1 MNVDA
6 SPAALDME
14 EIRQELEQF
23 RSTHRPRCRIPT
35 GLWARAA
42 ELARRH
48 GLGPTARALHLDYS
62 RLKKLAQATNHELK
76 TAELPQLVELIGP
89 TVTRIP
95 ECTIEVEGRR
105 GRMRIQVNGAATAE
119 LITLSQRLW
128 EGEDDPGDTSDADLG
143 GNRGGGFQ
151 KGD

>member
-42 ELARRH
+42 ELA
-48 GLGPTARALHLDYS
+48 
-62 RLKKLAQATNHELK
+62 Q
-76 TAELPQLVELIGP
+76 LPHYFGRD
-89 TVTRIP
+89 TVFS
-95 ECTIEVEGRR
+95 
-105 GRMRIQVNGAATAE
+105 
-119 LITLSQRLW
+119 IT
-128 EGEDDPGDTSDADLG
+128 
-143 GNRGGGFQ
+143 
-151 KGD
+151 